1 MKTVRLIING
11 RVQGV
16 FFRASAKDV
25 ADELGIKG
33 WVRNLPDRNVEIA
46 ATAPEETLQQ
56 FIKWCKQGPPRA
68 IVNNV
73 IIEEV
78 ELVEFRGFI
87 ILR

>member
-1 MKTVRLIING
+1 MKTVRLIITG

-25 ADELGIKG
+25 ADRLGIKG
-33 WVRNLPDRNVEIA
+33 WAKNLPDRNVEIA
-46 ATAPEETLQQ
+46 ATAPDELIQQ
-56 FIKWCKQGPPRA
+56 FIKWCQQGPPRA

-73 IIEEV
+73 IVEEV
-78 ELVEFRGFI
+78 GLEEFIGFR

>member
-11 RVQGV
+11 RVHGV
-16 FFRASAKDV
+16 FFRASAKDI
-25 ADELGIKG
+25 ADELGVKG

-46 ATAPEETLQQ
+46 ATAGEETLEL

-78 ELVEFRGFI
+78 ILEEFIGFRI
-87 ILR
+87 IR